1 MRGLFLLAWRGG
13 DSSSFSLM
21 IFSSLTFLFVF
32 LPVLLVAYYACP
44 AKYRN
49 WVALAASG
57 FFYAWGAPRFVLV
70 LVASSLADYVLSCE
84 LSAGRRSPGVRR
96 GVLAA
101 AIVMNIGLLLYF
113 KYANFFVEELNGLLA
128 RLGGGEFSWM
138 DVALPIGIS
147 FFTFQKVSY
156 LVDVYRGTA
165 QVARNA
171 GDYLLYVMLFPQL
184 IAGPIVR
191 YHDVARQL
199 VERDYTSSRFFT
211 GILRFCQGLG
221 KKVLV
226 ANTLGEIADAAF
238 GAAPGDLSCGWAWLG
253 VLAYAFQ
260 IYFDFSGYSDMAIGL
275 GRLLGIEFLENFNR
289 PYISKNFTEFWRR
302 WHISLSNWMREYLYV
317 PLGGN
322 RKGET
327 RTYFNLWIV
336 FLISGFWHGAAWNFI
351 AWGAFHGFFLS
362 VDKLF
367 KGTRLSRAPAWL
379 ALPATF
385 VLVLFSWVLFRA
397 PTLTDALAYMGRMV
411 SPMAVGAPEPLVAAV
426 FGLRQQVMLAAA
438 LVLCFGPA
446 VWRHPFDFMRLD
458 PAQAT
463 LRQVLVRFV
472 VAMGLLAWSVAV
484 LATSTFNPFIY
495 FRF

>member
-1 MRGLFLLAWRGG
+1 
-13 DSSSFSLM
+13 M

-32 LPVLLVAYYACP
+32 LPVLLAAYYACP
-44 AKYRN
+44 ARHRN
-49 WVALAASG
+49 GVALLASG
-57 FFYAWGAPRFVLV
+57 FFYAWGAPRFVIV
-70 LVASSLADYVLSCE
+70 LFLSCLVDYALSRE
-84 LSAGRRSPGVRR
+84 LPEGRRSPTARK

-101 AIVMNIGLLLYF
+101 AVALNIGLLLYF
-113 KYANFFVEELNGLLA
+113 KYANFFVGEWNGWLA
-128 RLGGGEFSWM
+128 RFGAAGVSWTA
-138 DVALPIGIS
+138 VALPIGIS

-165 QVARNA
+165 RVARNA
-171 GDYLLYVMLFPQL
+171 ADYLLYVALFPQL

-191 YHDVARQL
+191 YHDVALQL
-199 VERDYTSSRFFT
+199 IQRDHTRARFFA

-226 ANTLGEIADAAF
+226 ANTMAEVADAAF
-238 GAAPGDLSCGWAWLG
+238 GAAPASLSCGWAWVG

-289 PYISKNFTEFWRR
+289 PYISRSITEFWRR
-302 WHISLSNWMREYLYV
+302 WHISLSNWMREYLYI

-322 RKGET
+322 RKGVA
-327 RTYFNLWIV
+327 RTYLNLWLV
-336 FLISGFWHGAAWNFI
+336 FLISGFWHGAAWNFV
-351 AWGAFHGFFLS
+351 AWGAFHGFFLCL
-362 VDKLF
+362 DKLF
-367 KGTRLSRAPAWL
+367 KGTRVARAPAWVGI
-379 ALPATF
+379 PVTF

-397 PTLTDALAYMGRMV
+397 ETLAHALAYMGRMV
-411 SPMAVGAPEPLVAAV
+411 DVFSAAPGAAV
-426 FGLRQQVMLAAA
+426 AIEIGVRHQAMLVAA

-446 VWRHPFDFMRLD
+446 VKARAFDFMRLE

-463 LRQVLVRFV
+463 LGQGAARFA
-472 VAMGLLAWSVAV
+472 VAMLLLAWSASV

>member
-1 MRGLFLLAWRGG
+1 
-13 DSSSFSLM
+13 M

-32 LPVLLVAYYACP
+32 LPVLLAAYYACP
-44 AKYRN
+44 ARHRN
-49 WVALAASG
+49 GVALLASG
-57 FFYAWGAPRFVLV
+57 FFYAWGAPRFVIVLFFSCLV
-70 LVASSLADYVLSCE
+70 DYALSRE
-84 LSAGRRSPGVRR
+84 LPEGRRSPTARK

-101 AIVMNIGLLLYF
+101 AVALNIGLLLYF
-113 KYANFFVEELNGLLA
+113 KYANFFVGEWNGWLA
-128 RLGGGEFSWM
+128 RFGAAGVSWTA
-138 DVALPIGIS
+138 VALPIGIS

-165 QVARNA
+165 RVARNA
-171 GDYLLYVMLFPQL
+171 ADYLLYVALFPQL

-191 YHDVARQL
+191 YHDVALQL
-199 VERDYTSSRFFT
+199 IQRDHTRARFFA

-226 ANTLGEIADAAF
+226 ANTMAEVADAAF
-238 GAAPGDLSCGWAWLG
+238 GAAPASLSCGWAWVG

-289 PYISKNFTEFWRR
+289 PYISRSITEFWRR
-302 WHISLSNWMREYLYV
+302 WHISLSNWMREYLYI

-322 RKGET
+322 RKGVA
-327 RTYFNLWIV
+327 RTYLNLWLV
-336 FLISGFWHGAAWNFI
+336 FLISGFWHGAAWNFV
-351 AWGAFHGFFLS
+351 AWGAFHGFFLCL
-362 VDKLF
+362 DKLF
-367 KGTRLSRAPAWL
+367 KGTRVARAPAWVGI
-379 ALPATF
+379 PVTF

-397 PTLTDALAYMGRMV
+397 ETLAHAMAYMGRMV
-411 SPMAVGAPEPLVAAV
+411 DVFSAAPGAAV
-426 FGLRQQVMLAAA
+426 AIEIGVRHQAMLVAA

-446 VWRHPFDFMRLD
+446 VKARAFDFMRLE

-463 LRQVLVRFV
+463 LGQVAARFA
-472 VAMGLLAWSVAV
+472 VAMLLLAWSASV

>member
-1 MRGLFLLAWRGG
+1 
-13 DSSSFSLM
+13 M

-32 LPVLLVAYYACP
+32 LPVLLAAYYACP
-44 AKYRN
+44 AKHRN

-57 FFYAWGAPRFVLV
+57 LFYAWGAPRFVVV
-70 LVASSLADYVLSCE
+70 LFASSLVDYRLSRE
-84 LSAGRRSPGVRR
+84 LPEGKRSPGVRK
-96 GVLAA
+96 GVLSAA
-101 AIVMNIGLLLYF
+101 VALNIGLLLYF
-113 KYANFFVEELNGLLA
+113 KYANFFVGELNGWLA
-128 RLGGGEFSWM
+128 RVGAAGFPWTAI
-138 DVALPIGIS
+138 ALPIGIS

-171 GDYLLYVMLFPQL
+171 ADYLLYVVLFPQL

-199 VERDYTSSRFFT
+199 VEREYVRERFFA
-211 GILRFCQGLG
+211 GILRFCQGLA

-226 ANTLGEIADAAF
+226 ANTLGEVADAAF
-238 GAAPGDLSCGWAWLG
+238 GAGPATLACGWAWLG

-289 PYISKNFTEFWRR
+289 PYISHSFTEFWRR
-302 WHISLSNWMREYLYV
+302 WHISLSNFMREYLYV

-322 RKGET
+322 RKGEG
-327 RTYFNLWIV
+327 RTYLNLWIV
-336 FLISGFWHGAAWNFI
+336 FLVSGFWHGAAWNFV
-351 AWGAFHGFFLS
+351 AWGAYHGFFLS
-362 VDKLF
+362 LDKLF
-367 KGTRLSRAPAWL
+367 KGTRISRAPAWL
-379 ALPATF
+379 AIPSTF

-397 PTLTDALAYMGRMV
+397 PTLGHALAYLGRMADV
-411 SPMAVGAPEPLVAAV
+411 FSAAPASTATIV
-426 FGLRQQVMLAAA
+426 FGLRHRTMLAAA

-446 VWRHPFDFMRLD
+446 VKRNPFDFMRLE

-463 LRQVLVRFV
+463 LWQAIARFA
-472 VAMGLLAWSVAV
+472 VAMLLLVWSASV
-484 LATSTFNPFIY
+484 LATSSFNPFIY